1 MSLLAFFRAYQGG
14 RASGPHVE
22 AHQPGTD
29 RMGGESVREAG
40 VQNLLTPADAGYVVT
55 QKHRCFYVVTQDHHA
70 AIPPLDGVKWICK
83 KCHFASH
90 HPHHERHAWDR
101 LLVGLRFPEPVSS
114 MTSRTHP
121 DRGARVRPAGRSFN
135 RPRGGVFCAERVS
148 KVGRDLFDPVP
159 WRSRLSP

>member
-1 MSLLAFFRAYQGG
+1 MAGRIGKTIYNRAPWRRLRLAAREAAGG
-14 RASGPHVE
+14 RCQVCAVWCW
-22 AHQPGTD
+22 AD
-29 RMGGESVREAG
+29 GE
-40 VQNLLTPADAGYVVT
+40 
-55 QKHRCFYVVTQDHHA
+55 CHHLDPLARNGA

-148 KVGRDLFDPVP
+148 KVGRDLFDPVS